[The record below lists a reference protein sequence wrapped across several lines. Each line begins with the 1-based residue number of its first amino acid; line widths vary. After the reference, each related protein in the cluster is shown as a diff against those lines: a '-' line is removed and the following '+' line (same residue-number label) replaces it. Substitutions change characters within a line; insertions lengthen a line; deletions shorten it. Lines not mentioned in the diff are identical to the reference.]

1 MNAWRQDVGVVAC
14 LWQRE
19 MLRTLRER
27 ARWAGAVAQ
36 PLLFWLIIGGG
47 LSGALRIPG
56 AESLGSLEFFF
67 PGMLVMV
74 VLFTTIFATI
84 SVVEDRQGGFLQAV
98 LVAPGSRL
106 ALVGGKV
113 AGVTT
118 LSIIQAALFLAVAPF
133 FGLLGHGTRWGSLL
147 VVTLL
152 ASVGMAAM
160 NFTVAWLLNSVQ
172 AYHAIMS
179 VALIPMWFL
188 SGAMFPSPGGV
199 LGVLMRLNPLTYA
212 VDGLRRA
219 VSPQAAGV
227 AGASLPAA
235 IAALA
240 AYAAVM
246 LVVATLACRR
256 KS

>member
-1 MNAWRQDVGVVAC
+1 MVAC

-47 LSGALRIPG
+47 LSGALKIPG
-56 AESLGSLEFFF
+56 AESLGSMEFFF

-74 VLFTTIFATI
+74 ILFTTIFATI

-106 ALVGGKV
+106 ALVAGKV

-118 LSIIQAALFLAVAPF
+118 LALVQAALFLAAAPF
-133 FGLLGHGTRWGSLL
+133 FGLLSRETRWGGLIL
-147 VVTLL
+147 VTLL
-152 ASVGMAAM
+152 ASIGMTAM
-160 NFTVAWLLNSVQ
+160 NFTVAWVLNSVQ

-188 SGAMFPSPGGV
+188 SGAMFPSPGGI
-199 LGVLMRLNPLTYA
+199 LGLLMRVNPLTYA
-212 VDGLRRA
+212 VDGMRRA
-219 VSPQAAGV
+219 ISPQAVGV
-227 AGASLPAA
+227 AGASLPQAV
-235 IAALA
+235 AALA
-240 AYAAVM
+240 IFSAVM
-246 LVVATLACRR
+246 LVVAATACRR
-256 KS
+256 KG